1 METIK
6 QKNKKKLKKTNLF
19 VHNRQITN
27 IKNTLLV
34 IVALVVSAFGAGCMS
49 GDQRTLIKNS
59 EAAIDR
65 YDEIS
70 EILSPATKANP
81 KK

>member
-1 METIK
+1 MG
-6 QKNKKKLKKTNLF
+6 NLLLIF
-19 VHNRQITN
+19 VV
-27 IKNTLLV
+27 LFSL
-34 IVALVVSAFGAGCMS
+34 SAIGAGCMS

-65 YDEIS
+65 YNEIS
-70 EILSPATKANP
+70 EILSPATNSNP

>member
-1 METIK
+1 M
-6 QKNKKKLKKTNLF
+6 
-19 VHNRQITN
+19 
-27 IKNTLLV
+27 KNTLLV